1 MNLNNFTIKS
11 QEVVESAQQLAQEMG
26 HQQIENDHLFKA
38 MIKVDDNV
46 LPFAFKK
53 LQVNLSLI
61 EQLVTSAL
69 KSLPIVSGGNLML
82 SQKASQTLI
91 KATTISKEQKDDFVA
106 YNTY

>member
-11 QEVVESAQQLAQEMG
+11 QEVVQYAQQLAQEMG

-38 MIKVDDNV
+38 MIEVDDNV

-69 KSLPIVSGGNLML
+69 KL
-82 SQKASQTLI
+82 A
-91 KATTISKEQKDDFVA
+91 
-106 YNTY
+106 